1 MPGLGEAGRR
11 AQLLHE
17 PGDGVVL
24 DQAHGLPP
32 PAVEDT
38 RDAVEPPGGKGLAIA
53 APDAGGE
60 GGEQNEEQDGN
71 GPGGW
76 LRQGVSRAGAVAQ
89 LYSHQGMFRVPR
101 SPSPYPLPLYGGEG
115 IETSPSSLGEGGRY
129 GAGGVAGAAEVT

>member
-76 LRQGVSRAGAVAQ
+76 LRQGVSRAGLWPSSILTKACSA
-89 LYSHQGMFRVPR
+89 SHAP
-101 SPSPYPLPLYGGEG
+101 PHPTLCLYGGEG